1 MFFQKKFFLPW
12 KIAKLS
18 LFLAQKE
25 NEGIQGNRRSICF
38 AFVASRQNV
47 LVPTA
52 EWVFIKTRSNK
63 AFRVPQCTENEAQ
76 VLALAAKSACEV
88 WQNVNNRPMLLKK
101 LAESLENL
109 TEHFAGLFPPDFE
122 NPQNDIQTA
131 VAILNNAKQ
140 ESSEESPK
148 ILAFLPAQKTPFA
161 KLAQFLTDY
170 VLNGNVAI
178 IKPAAPFSAAFLA
191 FAELSVAV
199 NFPSDVLQILLGGDS
214 AILGLAQTEMDA
226 FVIADAALKN
236 KIQQQMEKPCL
247 MI

>member
-1 MFFQKKFFLPW
+1 MKEYKATEEAFALPLWHHGRMF
-12 KIAKLS
+12 
-18 LFLAQKE
+18 
-25 NEGIQGNRRSICF
+25 
-38 AFVASRQNV
+38 

-131 VAILNNAKQ
+131 VAILKNAKQ
-140 ESSEESPK
+140 ESKEESPK
-148 ILAFLPAQKTPFA
+148 ILAFLPAQKAPFA

-199 NFPSDVLQILLGGDS
+199 NFPPDVLQILLGGDS